1 MKKQYI
7 KPTATL
13 VVVRSESLLSGSD
26 PQPNP
31 DKLSFDIPTDGSL
44 EEEDGFAD

>member
-13 VVVRSESLLSGSD
+13 VVVRSESLLSSSD

>member
-7 KPTATL
+7 KPTATH